1 MFIWSNSIF
10 ANRAIPSNVS
20 KFKNSDLNFDLW
32 TWVVKIWPFP
42 KIFYKENQW
51 TFYPELKIQYH
62 WRTKSAEINNFAIR
76 NQLTSD
82 FTTFKSVI
90 WPEKGWPTFRCLF
103 SIVSRQRCETDGATA
118 QLFSYKY
125 QPPEILIITFHRK

>member
-32 TWVVKIWPFP
+32 TWAVKIWPFP
-42 KIFYKENQW
+42 KIFYKAIIE
-51 TFYPELKIQYH
+51 FFIQNSISL
-62 WRTKSAEINNFAIR
+62 TKKSAEIHNFAIR

-82 FTTFKSVI
+82 FTAVMSVI
-90 WPEKGWPTFRCLF
+90 CSEEEWPNFHCLF
-103 SIVSRQRCETDGATA
+103 SIVSRQRCETNGATE
-118 QLFSYKY
+118 QLLSYKY
-125 QPPEILIITFHRK
+125 QTYGILIITFHRK